1 MSVMA
6 CRLVINNIKDLDPNR
21 KCFRLIGG
29 VLVERTVKDVL
40 PAITK
45 NVEKVISKACLLGRA
60 HPLFTG
66 AGYRRYKRSSF
77 SYQIPSVRR
86 RRLRQVFS
94 KSTICS
100 STREP
105 DRYGVMSCKWFLLFV
120 TFPYM
125 LALLHVFNA
134 ECVGCNA
141 APMCETRRW
150 DPRVIKSKAAPI
162 MPPSLPQPERQACW
176 FDRPSELRMAM
187 CLQIINTFTRP
198 AGDHL
203 LFY

>member
-1 MSVMA
+1 MSCALRCTRYTPRCAERMSVMA

-45 NVEKVISKACLLGRA
+45 NVEKVISKASLLGRA

-100 STREP
+100 STRER
-105 DRYGVMSCKWFLLFV
+105 DRYGVISCKCFLLLLRFRTCLRSR
-120 TFPYM
+120 TFLMPNALAAM
-125 LALLHVFNA
+125 LHPCAKLA
-134 ECVGCNA
+134 DG
-141 APMCETRRW
+141 T
-150 DPRVIKSKAAPI
+150 
-162 MPPSLPQPERQACW
+162 PE
-176 FDRPSELRMAM
+176 
-187 CLQIINTFTRP
+187 
-198 AGDHL
+198 
-203 LFY
+203 